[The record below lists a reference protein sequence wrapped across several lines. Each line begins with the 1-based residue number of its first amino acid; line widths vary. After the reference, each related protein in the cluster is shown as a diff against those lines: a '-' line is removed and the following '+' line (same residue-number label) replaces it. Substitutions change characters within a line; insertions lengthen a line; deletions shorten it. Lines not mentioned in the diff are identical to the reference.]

1 MRLVVDHLTKKLGS
15 AEVLSDISLSV
26 GPGEVLGL
34 AGVNGSGKTMLMR
47 AILGLIK
54 PTQGDVLID
63 GKRLGTELPFPPSVG
78 FLIEAPA
85 FINGR
90 TGFDNLALLARL
102 RGCLNDGA
110 IAQLLNDV
118 GLDPTDRR
126 PFKKY
131 SLGMKQRLGIAA
143 AIMGEPDLIV
153 LDEPTNALDT
163 SGVRMVQDMVE
174 REKDRGAAIVLASH
188 DGAVLSR
195 LSDSVLH
202 LAEGHID
209 AGYVDASGT
218 DEVNHE
224 R

>member
-15 AEVLSDISLSV
+15 TEVLTDISLSV
-26 GPGEVLGL
+26 GSGEVLGL

-54 PTQGDVLID
+54 PTDGDVLID
-63 GKRLGTELPFPPSVG
+63 DKRLGSELPFPPSVG

-85 FINGR
+85 FLNGR

-102 RGCLNDGA
+102 RGCSNEGA

-118 GLDPTDRR
+118 GLDPADRR
-126 PFKKY
+126 TFKKY

-143 AIMGEPDLIV
+143 AIMGSPDLIV

-163 SGVRMVQDMVE
+163 SGVRMVQDIVE
-174 REKDRGAAIVLASH
+174 REKARGATIVLASH
-188 DGAVLSR
+188 DGSVLSR
-195 LSDSVLH
+195 LSDNVIH

-209 AGYVDASGT
+209 SEYADAS
-218 DEVNHE
+218 EVEHE
-224 R
+224 G